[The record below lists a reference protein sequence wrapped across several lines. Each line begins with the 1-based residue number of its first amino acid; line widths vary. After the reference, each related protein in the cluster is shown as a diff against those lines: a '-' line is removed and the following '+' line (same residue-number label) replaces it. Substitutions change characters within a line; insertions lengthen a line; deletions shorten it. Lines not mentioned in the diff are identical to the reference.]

1 MSKYK
6 PIYKDDMS
14 KITYAVMNGLSLE
27 VAGVKQTRGNR
38 VFYEALKKEV
48 QDIKDSGQGI
58 ILPS

>member
-1 MSKYK
+1 MSKYR

-27 VAGVKQTRGNR
+27 SAGVKPTRGNR
-38 VFYEALKKEV
+38 QFYAALKREIE
-48 QDIKDSGQGI
+48 DIKDSGQGI